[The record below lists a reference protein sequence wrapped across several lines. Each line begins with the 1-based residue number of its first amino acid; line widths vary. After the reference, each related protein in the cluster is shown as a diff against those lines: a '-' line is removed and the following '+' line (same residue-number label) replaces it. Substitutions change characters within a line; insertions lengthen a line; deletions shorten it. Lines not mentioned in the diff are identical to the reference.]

1 MESQNLC
8 YTKKFTIITNRQ
20 ASIML
25 NIYNNTYYC
34 KFRFLEVNT
43 L

>member
-25 NIYNNTYYC
+25 NIYNKYYY
-34 KFRFLEVNT
+34 
-43 L
+43 